1 MSSAYPGFNY
11 GGTVFCQR
19 CGAALPPNQ
28 LSCGNCGYSIPPS
41 SNGPFQR
48 AGVNEHAVM
57 QPASNASSYPQ
68 GTNNGN
74 YYGSQHQGHFSTPPS
89 FQSPP
94 YPIISPPMMNSF
106 QQQPSPFTVDRSQRA
121 TKLKSPSTGLFVG
134 IVLLII
140 LLIGAGFIGY
150 AFLAAH
156 SSNSTAPIV
165 NMPTPKTPPL
175 FSDSF
180 ANNTQGWNLQS
191 DPGKFSVAIGG
202 GFMTLEDTNNKLL
215 WELVPG
221 GRTFTNFSVSM
232 DAVLSK
238 GSQDNGY
245 GVYIRGISNPDS
257 DFATYYRFELY
268 GDGSYA
274 LFKGVVDPKGN
285 LTSTR
290 LIDYTINTVIQKQGK
305 SNHIVITAN
314 GSSLLL
320 NVNGQL
326 LSKVT
331 DTSYSSGSIALFVSN
346 LQNTPP
352 DAQAKFS
359 QFAIYPA

>member
-1 MSSAYPGFNY
+1 M
-11 GGTVFCQR
+11 FCQR
-19 CGAALPPNQ
+19 CGVALPPNK
-28 LSCGNCGYSIPPS
+28 LPCGNCGYSVPS
-41 SNGPFQR
+41 DTPFQQ
-48 AGVNEHAVM
+48 AGGGDYVVTQA
-57 QPASNASSYPQ
+57 ASNAGSYPQ

-74 YYGSQHQGHFSTPPS
+74 YYGSQNQFGSFYTPSS
-89 FQSPP
+89 FQRPP
-94 YPIISPPMMNSF
+94 YPFTPVPTKVNSF
-106 QQQPSPFTVDRSQRA
+106 QQAPSLLAGGISQRL
-121 TKLKSPSTGLFVG
+121 TELKSPSTGLFVG
-134 IVLLII
+134 IALLII
-140 LLIGAGFIGY
+140 LLIGAGFVGY
-150 AFLAAH
+150 AFLSAH
-156 SSNSTAPIV
+156 SLNSTATMGS
-165 NMPTPKTPPL
+165 MPMPKTPPL

-180 ANNTQGWNLQS
+180 TNNTHGWNLQS
-191 DPGKFSVAIGG
+191 DPGKFAVAIGG
-202 GFMTLEDTNNKLL
+202 GFMTLEDSNNKLL

-221 GRTFTNFSVSM
+221 GKTFTNFSLAV

-245 GVYIRGISNPDS
+245 GVYIRGTSNPDS

-274 LFKGVVDPKGN
+274 LFKGGIDPKEN
-285 LTSTR
+285 LMSSR
-290 LIDYTINTVIQKQGK
+290 LIDYTTDTVIQKQGK
-305 SNHIVITAN
+305 PNHIVITAN

-320 NVNGQL
+320 NVNGQV

-352 DAQAKFS
+352 GAQAKFS

>member
-1 MSSAYPGFNY
+1 M
-11 GGTVFCQR
+11 Q
-19 CGAALPPNQ
+19 AA
-28 LSCGNCGYSIPPS
+28 SHA
-41 SNGPFQR
+41 GP
-48 AGVNEHAVM
+48 
-57 QPASNASSYPQ
+57 YPQ

-74 YYGSQHQGHFSTPPS
+74 YYSRQNQFGSFPVPPS
-89 FQSPP
+89 FQQPR
-94 YPIISPPMMNSF
+94 YPITPAPLRANGF
-106 QQQPSPFTVDRSQRA
+106 QLGPGPLAVGISQRV
-121 TKLKSPSTGLFVG
+121 TKLKSPSTGLYVG
-134 IVLLII
+134 IALLII

-150 AFLAAH
+150 AFLSAH
-156 SSNSTAPIV
+156 SFNSTASVP
-165 NMPTPKTPPL
+165 MPKTPPL
-175 FSDSF
+175 LSDSF
-180 ANNTQGWNLQS
+180 ADNTHGWNLQS

-202 GFMTLEDTNNKLL
+202 GFMTLEDNNNKLL

-221 GRTFTNFSVSM
+221 DKTYTNFSVAV

-245 GVYIRGISNPDS
+245 GVYIRGTSNPDS

-285 LTSTR
+285 LMSSR
-290 LIDYTINTVIQKQGK
+290 LVDYTINTVIQKQGK
-305 SNHIVITAN
+305 PNHILITAN

-320 NVNGQL
+320 NVNGQV

-331 DTSYSSGSIALFVSN
+331 DTSYSGGSIALFVSN

-352 DAQAKFS
+352 GAQAKFS
-359 QFAIYPA
+359 QFAIYRV